1 MFSSQVAKVAA
12 LAQARNQGKA
22 DSRARSLARRLPLMK
37 RPTYSAAEVASTK
50 RTNTGL
56 QPLLP
61 SATTASTDYERTLD
75 WTIESGRWIT

>member
-1 MFSSQVAKVAA
+1 
-12 LAQARNQGKA
+12 
-22 DSRARSLARRLPLMK
+22 MK